1 MTRTLAV
8 ILLLG
13 LVGSGIMP
21 ALANGPEHLKLYH
34 KQGNYE
40 DVKFDIELAITN
52 RGLVVDHTSHIGN
65 MLERTGKDLGT
76 TQPIYGNAGSM
87 QFCSAVVSRRT
98 APPSSAG
105 AANRSQTA
113 RRSPS
118 SSVTRSP
125 SATRANQ
132 SANPWRLRSTAT
144 GSCCGEGRKNASRT
158 ASRSAG
164 WSPSRHRHAASA
176 NSASTSAGIG
186 PLASMCCCTYRVPAT
201 DEPNVSASAMA

>member
-98 APPSSAG
+98 MEADPTNIVFCPYIIVYYTLHNDPKTVYAG
-105 AANRSQTA
+105 Y
-113 RRSPS
+113 RRPL
-118 SSVTRSP
+118 P
-125 SATRANQ
+125 
-132 SANPWRLRSTAT
+132 T
-144 GSCCGEGRKNASRT
+144 GSAASRK
-158 ASRSAG
+158 ALADVE
-164 WSPSRHRHAASA
+164 
-176 NSASTSAGIG
+176 NLLDGIVKEA
-186 PLASMCCCTYRVPAT
+186 L
-201 DEPNVSASAMA
+201 NIK